1 MGQPVRLTPRQLAA
15 QVRLLEAPGAS
26 TTAEAAHSK
35 PTWRRVGKAEMLAE
49 GAVLSVPLLPD
60 DGASTDGPPAAGS
73 SRRRPSSA
81 SAGDAGSSH
90 ASWLRAL
97 VLHKDEEVLVINKPA
112 GLASQGGTKVARSLD
127 SLMATALAYGS
138 PEGGPRLVGHGAHHH
153 LILVLTLSAI
163 ASLVHRLDKDT
174 SGAMVLARTR
184 RAAVALH
191 AHVREKTALA
201 SLGAP
206 VISQRPLLPALTCR
220 VPATASR
227 ASISALTA
235 QSTQFAKVEDADEDF
250 QRKYWAVVAGRP
262 ARAAGLIDAPLLRVV
277 LDDGGS
283 DRIVVAHE
291 SLPGSRAAL
300 TRYAILATSPQGIT
314 LLELRPLTGRKHQLR
329 VHCASALGMPIIGDR
344 RYGWRPAEACS
355 RTGHV
360 GVLPPEPGLHL
371 HCRQLMLPDLAQRFS
386 AGRAASRTLRVTAPL
401 PRHMAATWAAL
412 GWPPPDP

>member
-1 MGQPVRLTPRQLAA
+1 MALATKLQLSLFAHAVYVGLYIIRQAQRNDSGLTLMPLSVVGQ
-15 QVRLLEAPGAS
+15 
-26 TTAEAAHSK
+26 
-35 PTWRRVGKAEMLAE
+35 VGKAEMLAE

-60 DGASTDGPPAAGS
+60 DGASTDGQPAAGS
-73 SRRRPSSA
+73 SQRRPPSA
-81 SAGDAGSSH
+81 SASDAGSSH

-138 PEGGPRLVGHGAHHH
+138 PEGGPRLV
-153 LILVLTLSAI
+153 
-163 ASLVHRLDKDT
+163 HRLDKDT

-191 AHVREKTALA
+191 AHVRQKTALA

-206 VISQRPLLPALTCR
+206 
-220 VPATASR
+220 
-227 ASISALTA
+227 
-235 QSTQFAKVEDADEDF
+235 ENADEDF
-250 QRKYWAVVAGRP
+250 QRTYWAVVAGQP

-283 DRIVVAHE
+283 DRIVVAHK

-300 TRYAILATSPQGIT
+300 TRYATLATSPQGIT

-355 RTGHV
+355 RAGHA
-360 GVLPPEPGLHL
+360 GVLPTEPGLHL

-386 AGRAASRTLRVTAPL
+386 AGRAASSILRVNAPL